1 VDRHSQVI
9 LSEILKKRLI
19 TLGYPS
25 LRKLFM
31 DRKDLGVSYE
41 LLRQVVHTGRK
52 PRSETLLRILQAMR
66 FSPGQCRKIM
76 EMSYG
81 GFPQENGG
89 AVPAGETDATRPA
102 AFPDRESRRDEAD
115 LPPDL
120 SFGDPDEIAGR
131 FARSLQKIPV
141 RGNEDFWDMV
151 RQIAALAEKKVRTLA
166 WRQVDQ
172 PLLFEKE
179 PEAVYHFL
187 VRSER
192 TVPYMAKGESATLA
206 FSEDLDYPDRFR
218 GALLGAAAGDAL
230 GGPAHGLSPRD
241 VRELYG
247 RIGEY
252 RGPGGRRPG
261 SGPPP
266 AFLLQMR
273 ALLRDGILDPAG
285 LAALYAASPESSE
298 AASMTEFARNMAER
312 GLPWFEAGINAG
324 ESLPAAR
331 VVPVALLRAG
341 DFRRLKLDA
350 GLDASVTHP
359 NAAAVAG
366 AIVHAAAIARL
377 LHAPPGTVDPLAFC
391 RSTALVV
398 AGFDADRAS
407 RVRAGR
413 PGPSLWRRLGTDLPA
428 LLMRRAT
435 VEEIRESLGNGVQAL
450 EGIPFAWACFLR
462 TPDDFGTVVLS
473 AVNSGHDA
481 RGTAAMAGALC
492 GAYLGASGIPD
503 SFLSAIPWRKELE
516 EGAAAL
522 LKLAT
527 AGSKEPGRT

>member
-1 VDRHSQVI
+1 MGHRSEDI
-9 LSEILKKRLI
+9 LSEILKRRLI

-25 LRKLFM
+25 LRKFYL
-31 DRKDLGVSYE
+31 DRKNLGVSYE
-41 LLRQVVHTGRK
+41 LLRQVVHGGRR

-81 GFPQENGG
+81 RFPQGDGG
-89 AVPAGETDATRPA
+89 AVPAGETDAVRTA
-102 AFPDRESRRDEAD
+102 ASPDREPRGDDAD
-115 LPPDL
+115 LTPDL
-120 SFGDPDEIAGR
+120 SFGDPDETASR
-131 FARSLQKIPV
+131 LARSLQKIPV
-141 RGNEDFWDMV
+141 RGNEDFWDVV

-166 WRQVDQ
+166 WRQADQ

-192 TVPYMAKGESATLA
+192 TVPYMAKGESAALSFA
-206 FSEDLDYPDRFR
+206 EGLDYPDRFR

-230 GGPAHGLSPRD
+230 GGPAQGLSPRD

-252 RGPGGRRPG
+252 RGSGGA
-261 SGPPP
+261 PPP
-266 AFLLQMR
+266 AFLLQTR

-285 LAALYAASPESSE
+285 LAALYAASPESGG
-298 AASMTEFARNMAER
+298 AASMTEFARNVAER

-331 VVPVALLRAG
+331 VAPVALLRAG

-350 GLDASVTHP
+350 GLDASLTHP

-391 RSTALVV
+391 RSTAPVV
-398 AGFDADRAS
+398 AGIESDRAS

-428 LLMRRAT
+428 LLMRRAA
-435 VEEIRESLGNGVQAL
+435 VEEIREALGNGVQAL

-473 AVNSGHDA
+473 AVNSGNDA

-492 GAYLGASGIPD
+492 GAYLGASGIPAA
-503 SFLSAIPWRKELE
+503 FLSGLPWRQELE

-527 AGSKEPGRT
+527 AV